1 MGILLD
7 VSCGKDGL
15 WICPW
20 FEVCLRLPL
29 QWVFIIIFF
38 ACSGLYFEIN
48 GDVCSVTDEYKEE
61 EFNLLWNILDL
72 YNQSL

>member
-1 MGILLD
+1 MD
-7 VSCGKDGL
+7 YVSCGKDGL

-20 FEVCLRLPL
+20 FEVCSSPS
-29 QWVFIIIFF
+29 IIIFV

-61 EFNLLWNILDL
+61 EFNFLWNILDL

>member
-1 MGILLD
+1 MD
-7 VSCGKDGL
+7 YVSCGKDGL

-29 QWVFIIIFF
+29 QSVFIIIFV
-38 ACSGLYFEIN
+38 ACPGLYFEIN
-48 GDVCSVTDEYKEE
+48 GDICSVTDEYKEE